1 MPNMK
6 RMIVPLALLVF
17 SSVAWADHDKDES
30 GKGRHGYKHGE
41 HKEEYWDGNCK
52 VKSKWK
58 KDGEYKEER
67 KCKGPDRYGDQDYRY
82 RQLAQPTYRY
92 REPVVEQRT
101 YYPAQD
107 NYERREPRVD
117 VDVRIRP

>member
-1 MPNMK
+1 MPNFK
-6 RMIVPLALLVF
+6 HMIIPLALLAF
-17 SSVAWADHDKDES
+17 SSVAWAAPD
-30 GKGRHGYKHGE
+30 KHGE

-52 VKSKWK
+52 VKLKWK
-58 KDGEYKEER
+58 KHGEYKEER
-67 KCKGPDRYGDQDYRY
+67 KCKRSDRYADQDYRY
-82 RQLAQPTYRY
+82 LQQAQPAYGY

-101 YYPAQD
+101 YYPVQD